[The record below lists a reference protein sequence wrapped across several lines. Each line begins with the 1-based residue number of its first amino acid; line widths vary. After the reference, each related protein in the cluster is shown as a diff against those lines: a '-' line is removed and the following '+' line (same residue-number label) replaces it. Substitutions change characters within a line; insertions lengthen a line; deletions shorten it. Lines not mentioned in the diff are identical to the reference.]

1 MIRNKTD
8 DFKNRARELLIQTR
22 SLLGSLPFAFFETV
36 ASILIVFTMQEVAGA
51 VLFVALIALK
61 LVVCDDILPTT
72 LPFLLLS
79 TFLTNCY
86 DSYNTFIVY
95 LPAAP
100 IVVACALFHF
110 VVYHKPFR
118 FGDSAYGIIIVSIA
132 VTLGGAGAFGLWDYL
147 RGAYY
152 IFGLGFG
159 MVIAYLLMK
168 SQFSVRQNYDIKE
181 RFAVIMTL
189 VGVLCSVMVLTGYVR
204 RWMGWWTGPYH
215 IGFSRNNISTLLMF
229 AMPFPMFLGIK
240 RKWVTA
246 FTAVFFGIICVTT
259 SRGGLI
265 FGTVEFIVCCLI
277 WIFNG
282 GKRKRLRAY
291 VCLGALAVVC
301 ACSGVVIWQV
311 VTGRLLADGKLT
323 GDARYTMLFEAFE
336 NFRQSPWIGTGIL
349 DDSIAYGEFKK
360 QGAMTWYHMM
370 IPQIIGSMGLLGVI
384 AYGLQFFIRAKL
396 VFTRKSPWSICLGVS
411 YLGLLLISQVN
422 PGEFCPLPF
431 LLIATL
437 LFILQERR
445 LEERDL
451 PIPERFYSYKTLLS
465 VSFNKDEYANWV
477 KE

>member
-1 MIRNKTD
+1 MQKVET
-8 DFKNRARELLIQTR
+8 KNLKEKAWSVLLQARA
-22 SLLGSLPFAFFETV
+22 LLGGVPFAFFETV
-36 ASILIVFTMQEVAGA
+36 ASLIIVFTMQEVAGA

-95 LPAAP
+95 LPVAP
-100 IVVACALFHF
+100 IVAMCGIFHF

-118 FGDSAYGIIIVSIA
+118 FGDSAYGIIVVSIA

-159 MVIAYLLMK
+159 MLIAYLLMK
-168 SQFSVRQNYDIKE
+168 SQFSVRQNYDLKE
-181 RFAVIMTL
+181 RFALIMTL
-189 VGVLCSVMVLTGYVR
+189 MGTLCSAMVITGYVR
-204 RWMGWWTGPYH
+204 RWMGWWTGPYA

-265 FGTVEFIVCCLI
+265 FGAIEFLVCCVI
-277 WIFNG
+277 WIVTG
-282 GKRKRLRAY
+282 GTHKKRRAWI
-291 VCLGALAVVC
+291 CAGALFVILLC
-301 ACSGVVIWQV
+301 CGVVIWQV

-336 NFRQSPWIGTGIL
+336 NFRQSPWLGTGIL

-360 QGAMTWYHMM
+360 QGAMTWYHMWV
-370 IPQIIGSMGLLGVI
+370 PQVIGSMGVLGVI
-384 AYGLQFFIRAKL
+384 AYALQFFIRAKL
-396 VFTRKSPWSICLGVS
+396 VFTRKSPWSICLGIS
-411 YLGLLLISQVN
+411 YLGLFLMSQVN

-431 LLIATL
+431 LLLATL
-437 LFILQERR
+437 LFIFQERR
-445 LEERDL
+445 LEEDSL
-451 PIPERFYSYKTLLS
+451 PFLKTFSSQKTLLD
-465 VSFNKDEYANWV
+465 VSLEQDGYANW
-477 KE
+477 